1 MTASNGT
8 EQEPV
13 LYVHDLTFSYPDGR
27 QALRGVTMHVDAG
40 EKVALVGPNGA
51 GKSTL
56 MLHFNGILKGSAGR
70 IRVDGMDVVKENLGL
85 IRAKVGLVFQNPDD
99 QLFSTTV
106 FDDVAFGPLHMG
118 YPEAEVR
125 RRVQR
130 ALGQVGIVDFA
141 PRMPHHLSVGERKRA
156 AIATV
161 LAMDPSILVL
171 DEPTAGL
178 DPRGRR
184 SLITLLRELDATM
197 LVSTHDMA
205 LVPSFS
211 PAPSCWTAAWWWP
224 TGPRPSL
231 WRISACWRSM
241 GWRRLKSCRRF
252 QKLPTCVTIA
262 RMEIE
267 AKFSLPD
274 RATFDRLLQIEALAG
289 CILSPARLKRV
300 HDRYLDT
307 ASGGFLAGGYAC
319 RVRVDSAG
327 GRLLTL
333 KSLTP
338 AQGLLHQR
346 QEFEVSLPAQV
357 DLDPAAL
364 AGLRC
369 DRSGQ
374 PAWAG
379 PAVDAAAGAAP
390 GAPATPGGRCPRRH
404 PPRSSSALIASA
416 STPKPGMTCWAWRQS
431 CCPAAIWQPSGH
443 RRGAAAGVGGSH
455 RTRSQVRAGPGPGAA
470 RSFGFDAYEVSEQ
483 WMTRTMSLNSKGM
496 LTSRLAT
503 SQNQRPRRTRRR
515 SGRPAS
521 SRTNRWLR
529 RCARSWPANIRRCW
543 PTRPAAAAARA
554 STRCMICGWPR
565 GGCG

>member
-56 MLHFNGILKGSAGR
+56 MLHFNGILQGSAGR

-205 LVPSFS
+205 LVAELFARTIVLDRGLVVADGP
-211 PAPSCWTAAWWWP
+211 TAELMAD
-224 TGPRPSL
+224 
-231 WRISACWRSM
+231 
-241 GWRRLKSCRRF
+241 
-252 QKLPTCVTIA
+252 Q
-262 RMEIE
+262 
-267 AKFSLPD
+267 
-274 RATFDRLLQIEALAG
+274 RLLEEHGLEA
-289 CILSPARLKRV
+289 P
-300 HDRYLDT
+300 
-307 ASGGFLAGGYAC
+307 
-319 RVRVDSAG
+319 
-327 GRLLTL
+327 
-333 KSLTP
+333 
-338 AQGLLHQR
+338 
-346 QEFEVSLPAQV
+346 
-357 DLDPAAL
+357 
-364 AGLRC
+364 
-369 DRSGQ
+369 
-374 PAWAG
+374 
-379 PAVDAAAGAAP
+379 
-390 GAPATPGGRCPRRH
+390 
-404 PPRSSSALIASA
+404 
-416 STPKPGMTCWAWRQS
+416 
-431 CCPAAIWQPSGH
+431 
-443 RRGAAAGVGGSH
+443 
-455 RTRSQVRAGPGPGAA
+455 
-470 RSFGFDAYEVSEQ
+470 
-483 WMTRTMSLNSKGM
+483 
-496 LTSRLAT
+496 
-503 SQNQRPRRTRRR
+503 
-515 SGRPAS
+515 
-521 SRTNRWLR
+521 
-529 RCARSWPANIRRCW
+529 
-543 PTRPAAAAARA
+543 
-554 STRCMICGWPR
+554 
-565 GGCG
+565 